1 MEALVDVGVPA
12 DVAADDQPPGSPDR
26 GARIDRAVKAGLDE
40 QEAFLVRSLA
50 DLEREHEAG
59 DLTDGDH
66 AELRSRYEDR
76 LAAVRDALVG
86 GRSRVASARRA
97 DGAAA
102 PRRRPAVVAGAVV
115 GVVAFAVV
123 AGLLVA
129 AAVGRRDPGE
139 SATGADPRGDRQV
152 AAAALADCF
161 ALDTDR
167 DADAAANCYLD
178 YVEDNPDDE
187 EGLAYFGWFLFRVG
201 REAATPDA
209 AQLLDTSAVY
219 LDRAVEADPEYAD
232 ARALRAITRAA
243 TGRRLD
249 ALADLEVLDTLD
261 PPPGLLELVA
271 PVRES
276 LLEDTTATVPG
287 ADDSDGGGP
296 TTTAAG

>member
-1 MEALVDVGVPA
+1 MGDARPAVDP
-12 DVAADDQPPGSPDR
+12 
-26 GARIDRAVKAGLDE
+26 AVKAGLDE

-50 DLEREHEAG
+50 DLEREHDAG
-59 DLTDGDH
+59 DLTERDH
-66 AELRSRYEDR
+66 AELRDKYEAR

-86 GRSRVASARRA
+86 GGRVLSAPTGTAGVRP
-97 DGAAA
+97 G
-102 PRRRPAVVAGAVV
+102 RRPVVVAGAGVA
-115 GVVAFAVV
+115 VVAFAVV

-129 AAVGRRDPGE
+129 GAAGRRDPGE

-209 AQLLDTSAVY
+209 AELLDTSAVY

-243 TGRRLD
+243 TGRRQD
-249 ALADLEVLDTLD
+249 ALADLEVLDTLE
-261 PPPGLLELVA
+261 PAPGLLELVA

-287 ADDSDGGGP
+287 ADDSDGGRP

>member
-1 MEALVDVGVPA
+1 MG
-12 DVAADDQPPGSPDR
+12 DDRPKLDP
-26 GARIDRAVKAGLDE
+26 AVKAGLDE
-40 QEAFLVRSLA
+40 QEAFLVRSLV
-50 DLEREHEAG
+50 DLEREHDAG

-66 AELRSRYEDR
+66 AELRARYEDR

-86 GRSRVASARRA
+86 GRSRVASPRRP
-97 DGAAA
+97 DGAA
-102 PRRRPAVVAGAVV
+102 PTRRRPAVVIGSAL

-129 AAVGRRDPGE
+129 GAAGRRDPGQ
-139 SATGADPRGDRQV
+139 SATGADPRGEREV
-152 AAAALADCF
+152 AAATLGDCF
-161 ALDTDR
+161 ALDSDR

-178 YVEDNPDDE
+178 YVDRHPDDA

-209 AQLLDTSAVY
+209 AELLDTAALY
-219 LDRAVEADPEYAD
+219 LDRAVEADPRYAD

-243 TGRRLD
+243 TGERDD

-261 PPPGLLELVA
+261 PPPGLMELVA

-276 LLEDTTATVPG
+276 LLAGTTPTVPG
-287 ADDSDGGGP
+287 ADDGAGGDDGGAPPAPPG
-296 TTTAAG
+296 